1 MTSVRSL
8 FQPTAQSLISD
19 DKPIDRF
26 GIAWSL
32 APKLC
37 QDIDLLPDH
46 SQIVLGRSLWN
57 VGELFPRSYHLRGR
71 GQSVHV
77 VGLGHG
83 ATIAELAGMVNA
95 VGMSLFARILAIAG
109 ILGIVLSL
117 VLIVRPL
124 FGW

>member
-1 MTSVRSL
+1 MTSVRPL
-8 FQPTAQSLISD
+8 FQPAAQSLISN
-19 DKPIDRF
+19 DKPIYRF
-26 GIAWSL
+26 GIVWARF
-32 APKLC
+32 AQAGK
-37 QDIDLLPDH
+37 DIDLLPDH

-57 VGELFPRSYHLRGR
+57 VGELFPRSYHLRGK